1 MIDILIYIGVA
12 IGALILLG
20 LVLSGIFFI
29 RIYLMTNKVAK
40 ETLKDVQKHL
50 EEKRK

>member
-20 LVLSGIFFI
+20 LVLSCVFFI
-29 RIYLMTNKVAK
+29 RIYLMANKVAK
-40 ETLKDVQKHL
+40 ETMKDVQKHL
-50 EEKRK
+50 KEKQK